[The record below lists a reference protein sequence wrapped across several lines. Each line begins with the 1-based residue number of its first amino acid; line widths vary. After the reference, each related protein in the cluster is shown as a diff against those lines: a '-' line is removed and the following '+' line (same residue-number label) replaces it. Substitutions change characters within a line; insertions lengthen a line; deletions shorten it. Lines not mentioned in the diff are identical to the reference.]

1 MASKQMKQGE
11 WKTMKRILL
20 VEDDEQVA
28 RVILHYL
35 SQEHD
40 YQIEWAKDAKEAE
53 KMAAGAVD
61 LILLD
66 ICLPDVDG
74 VELCAKLRETVYC
87 PIIFVSCLDDES
99 TIIRAL
105 ETGGDDYIT
114 KPFSS
119 KILATR
125 IEANLRRVR
134 LEHEERSVP
143 DSGMMEFG
151 DFRLNCAMHTLERG
165 KNVQHLAPIE
175 YSILLY
181 FIRNANRIISPDEL
195 YENIWGTPCFG
206 DLRTVV
212 THVYNLRKMVDSEQ
226 KRHICNVR
234 GSGYCFIP

>member
-1 MASKQMKQGE
+1 
-11 WKTMKRILL
+11 MKRILL

-28 RVILHYL
+28 HVILYYL
-35 SQEHD
+35 SREHD
-40 YQIEWAKDAKEAE
+40 YQIEWAKDATEAE
-53 KMAAGAVD
+53 KMAANAVD

-74 VELCAKLRETVYC
+74 VTLCAKLRETVYC
-87 PIIFVSCLDDES
+87 PIIFISCLDDEN
-99 TIIRAL
+99 TIVRAL

-114 KPFSS
+114 KPFSA

-134 LEHEERSVP
+134 LEHEERPVP
-143 DSGMMEFG
+143 DSGTMEFG
-151 DFRLNCAMHTLERG
+151 DFRLNCATHMLEHG
-165 KNVQHLAPIE
+165 NDVQHLAPIE

-226 KRHICNVR
+226 KKHICNVR
-234 GSGYCFIP
+234 GSGYCFVP